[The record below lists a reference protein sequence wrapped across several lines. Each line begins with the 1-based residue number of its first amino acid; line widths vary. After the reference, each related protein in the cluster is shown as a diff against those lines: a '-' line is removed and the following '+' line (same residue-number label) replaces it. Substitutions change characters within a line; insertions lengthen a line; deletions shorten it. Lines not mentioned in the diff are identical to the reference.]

1 MGTEPASE
9 RVVLGIHSRGG
20 QGGLTDGHSWITV
33 KRGNSPTEYY
43 GLWPDDHPMVK
54 DNGAGTDIRS
64 GMEKTQ
70 RSDADRYYDLS
81 PAQTKALDQALREN
95 VTWELNNNCS
105 SWASETVSRVTGKHI
120 DAGTWLPTVETP
132 NALIDTIREL
142 ESRHPTS
149 PSTPE
154 VNAPAREGRSSSSL
168 GQNDSSQEHSNPP
181 TNAMTDPG
189 HAGNRLFS
197 GLREGLPQ
205 HISDERV
212 AFAAQRAHEAGITD
226 MSKVSCVIERDGD
239 VFIAGTTPGFR
250 ASVLAS
256 EQPPTIENSS
266 TALAQ
271 HAAAHAQPLMEP
283 DAQAISPR
291 MV

>member
-9 RVVLGIHSRGG
+9 RVVLGIHSNGG
-20 QGGLTDGHSWITV
+20 QGGLTDGHAWITV
-33 KRGNSPTEYY
+33 KRGDSPTEYY
-43 GLWPDDHPMVK
+43 GLWPDNHPMVK
-54 DNGAGTDIRS
+54 DNGGGTDIRS
-64 GMEKTQ
+64 GEEERQ
-70 RSDADRYYDLS
+70 RSDADRYYELS
-81 PAQTKALDQALREN
+81 PAQTKVLDQALREN

-105 SWASETVSRVTGKHI
+105 SWASETVSRVTGKQI

-154 VNAPAREGRSSSSL
+154 VNEPTHEERSINSL
-168 GQNDSSQEHSNPP
+168 GQNDSSQERSNPP
-181 TNAMTDPG
+181 TKAMTDPG
-189 HAGNRLFS
+189 HAGNRLFA
-197 GLREGLPQ
+197 GLRGGLPE

-226 MSKVSCVIERDGD
+226 MSKVSRVIERDGD
-239 VFIAGTTPGFR
+239 VFVAGTTPGFR

-266 TALAQ
+266 AALAQ
-271 HAAAHAQPLMEP
+271 RAATQPTMEP

>member
-20 QGGLTDGHSWITV
+20 QGGLTDGHAWITV
-33 KRGNSPTEYY
+33 KRGNSPIEYY
-43 GLWPDDHPMVK
+43 GLWPDDHPMVE

-81 PAQTKALDQALREN
+81 PAQTKALDQSLREN

-105 SWASETVSRVTGKHI
+105 SWASETVSRVTGKQI

-142 ESRHPTS
+142 ESRQPTS
-149 PSTPE
+149 PTKPE
-154 VNAPAREGRSSSSL
+154 VNEPAREGRSSNSL
-168 GQNDSSQEHSNPP
+168 GKVEPSEERNSPSAR
-181 TNAMTDPG
+181 AMTDPE
-189 HAGNRLFS
+189 HAGNRLFA
-197 GLREGLPQ
+197 GLREGLPL

-212 AFAAQRAHEAGITD
+212 AFAAQRAHEAGIND
-226 MSKVSCVIERDGD
+226 MSKVGRVIEREGD
-239 VFIAGTTPGFR
+239 VFVVGTTPGFR
-250 ASVLAS
+250 ASVLAG
-256 EQPPTIENSS
+256 EQPPTIEHSS

-271 HAAAHAQPLMEP
+271 QAAAQPSMEP
-283 DAQAISPR
+283 QAQSMSPR

>member
-1 MGTEPASE
+1 MGTEQASE

-20 QGGLTDGHSWITV
+20 QGGLTDGHAWITV
-33 KRGNSPTEYY
+33 KRGNLPTEYY

-81 PAQTKALDQALREN
+81 PAQTKVLDQSLREN

-105 SWASETVSRVTGKHI
+105 SWASETLSRVTGKHI
-120 DAGTWLPTVETP
+120 DAETWLPTVETP

-154 VNAPAREGRSSSSL
+154 GNEPAREGRSSNSL
-168 GQNDSSQEHSNPP
+168 GNVESSGERSNPF
-181 TNAMTDPG
+181 TKAMTDPE
-189 HAGNRLFS
+189 HAGNRLFA

-212 AFAAQRAHEAGITD
+212 AFAAQRAHEAGIND
-226 MSKVSCVIERDGD
+226 MSKVSRVIEREGD
-239 VFIAGTTPGFR
+239 VFVVGTTPGFR
-250 ASVLAS
+250 ASVLAG
-256 EQPPTIENSS
+256 EQPPTIEHSS

-271 HAAAHAQPLMEP
+271 QAAVQPSVEAH
-283 DAQAISPR
+283 DQAIAPR

>member
-20 QGGLTDGHSWITV
+20 QGGLTDGHAWITV
-33 KRGNSPTEYY
+33 KRGNSPIEYY
-43 GLWPDDHPMVK
+43 GLWPDDHPMVE

-81 PAQTKALDQALREN
+81 PAQTKALDQSLREN

-154 VNAPAREGRSSSSL
+154 VNEPAREVRSSNSL
-168 GQNDSSQEHSNPP
+168 GQNDSSQERSNPP

-189 HAGNRLFS
+189 HVGNRLFA

-212 AFAAQRAHEAGITD
+212 AFAAQRANEAGITD
-226 MSKVSCVIERDGD
+226 MSKVSRVIERDGD

-250 ASVLAS
+250 ASVLAG
-256 EQPPTIENSS
+256 EQPPTIEHSS

-271 HAAAHAQPLMEP
+271 RAAAQPSMES
-283 DAQAISPR
+283 DAQAVSPR

>member
-9 RVVLGIHSRGG
+9 RVVLGIHSNGG
-20 QGGLTDGHSWITV
+20 QGGLTDGHAWITV
-33 KRGNSPTEYY
+33 KRGDSPTEYY
-43 GLWPDDHPMVK
+43 GLWPDNHPMVK
-54 DNGAGTDIRS
+54 DNGADTDIRS
-64 GMEKTQ
+64 GMEKGQ
-70 RSDADRYYDLS
+70 RSDADRYYELS
-81 PAQTKALDQALREN
+81 PAQTQALNQALREN

-105 SWASETVSRVTGKHI
+105 SWASETVSRVTGRQI

-132 NALIDTIREL
+132 NALIGTIREL
-142 ESRHPTS
+142 ESRYPTS

-154 VNAPAREGRSSSSL
+154 VNEPAREGRSSNSL
-168 GQNDSSQEHSNPP
+168 GQNDSSQERSNPP

-189 HAGNRLFS
+189 HAGNRLFA
-197 GLREGLPQ
+197 GLREGLPG

-226 MSKVSCVIERDGD
+226 MSKVSRLIERDGD
-239 VFIAGTTPGFR
+239 VFVAGTTPGFR

-256 EQPPTIENSS
+256 EQPPTIEHSS

-271 HAAAHAQPLMEP
+271 HAAAQPPMEP
-283 DAQAISPR
+283 DAQAVSRR

>member
-20 QGGLTDGHSWITV
+20 QGGLTDGHAWITV

-189 HAGNRLFS
+189 HAGNRLFA
-197 GLREGLPQ
+197 GLRDELPQ

-226 MSKVSCVIERDGD
+226 MSKVSRVIERDGD
-239 VFIAGTTPGFR
+239 VFVAGTTPGFR
-250 ASVLAS
+250 ASVLAG
-256 EQPPTIENSS
+256 EQPPTIEHSS

-271 HAAAHAQPLMEP
+271 QAAAQSPVEAQ
-283 DAQAISPR
+283 DQAMGPR
-291 MV
+291 MA

>member
-20 QGGLTDGHSWITV
+20 QGGLTDGHAWITV
-33 KRGNSPTEYY
+33 KRGNSPIEYY
-43 GLWPDDHPMVK
+43 GLWPDDHPMVE

-81 PAQTKALDQALREN
+81 PAQTKALDQSLREN

-154 VNAPAREGRSSSSL
+154 VNEPAREVRSSNSL
-168 GQNDSSQEHSNPP
+168 GQNDSSQERSNPP

-189 HAGNRLFS
+189 HAGNRLFA

-226 MSKVSCVIERDGD
+226 MSKVSRVIERDGD

-250 ASVLAS
+250 ASVLAG
-256 EQPPTIENSS
+256 EQPPTIEHSS

-271 HAAAHAQPLMEP
+271 RAAAQPSMES
-283 DAQAISPR
+283 DAQAVSPR

>member
-1 MGTEPASE
+1 MGTEPANE
-9 RVVLGIHSRGG
+9 RVVLGIHSNGG
-20 QGGLTDGHSWITV
+20 QGGLTDGHAWITV
-33 KRGNSPTEYY
+33 KRGDSPTEYY
-43 GLWPDDHPMVK
+43 GLWPDNHPMVK

-64 GMEKTQ
+64 GMEKGQ
-70 RSDADRYYDLS
+70 RSDADRYYELS

-105 SWASETVSRVTGKHI
+105 SWASETVSRVTGKQI

-154 VNAPAREGRSSSSL
+154 ANEPAREGRSSNSL
-168 GQNDSSQEHSNPP
+168 GQNDSSQGRSNPR
-181 TNAMTDPG
+181 TKTMTDPE
-189 HAGNRLFS
+189 HAGNRLFA

-212 AFAAQRAHEAGITD
+212 AFAAQRAHEAGIND
-226 MSKVSCVIERDGD
+226 MSKVARVIEREGD
-239 VFIAGTTPGFR
+239 VFVVGTTPGFR
-250 ASVLAS
+250 ASVLAG
-256 EQPPTIENSS
+256 EQPPTLEHSS
-266 TALAQ
+266 TVLAQ
-271 HAAAHAQPLMEP
+271 HAAAQPSMEP
-283 DAQAISPR
+283 NAQAVSPR

>member
-20 QGGLTDGHSWITV
+20 QGGLTDGHAWITV
-33 KRGNSPTEYY
+33 KRGNSPIEYY
-43 GLWPDDHPMVK
+43 GLWPDDHPMVE

-81 PAQTKALDQALREN
+81 PAQTKALDQSLREN

-105 SWASETVSRVTGKHI
+105 SWASETVSRVTGKQI

-154 VNAPAREGRSSSSL
+154 VNEPAREVRSSNSL
-168 GQNDSSQEHSNPP
+168 GQNDSSQERSNPP

-189 HAGNRLFS
+189 HAGNRLFA

-212 AFAAQRAHEAGITD
+212 AFAAQRAT
-226 MSKVSCVIERDGD
+226 
-239 VFIAGTTPGFR
+239 
-250 ASVLAS
+250 
-256 EQPPTIENSS
+256 
-266 TALAQ
+266 
-271 HAAAHAQPLMEP
+271 
-283 DAQAISPR
+283 SPR
-291 MV
+291 PE

>member
-20 QGGLTDGHSWITV
+20 QGGLTDGHAWITV
-33 KRGNSPTEYY
+33 KRGNSPIEYY
-43 GLWPDDHPMVK
+43 GLWPDDHPMVE

-81 PAQTKALDQALREN
+81 PAQTKALDQSLREN

-154 VNAPAREGRSSSSL
+154 VNEPAREVRSSNSL
-168 GQNDSSQEHSNPP
+168 GQNDSSQERSNPP

-189 HAGNRLFS
+189 HAGNRLFA

-212 AFAAQRAHEAGITD
+212 AFAAQRANEAGITD
-226 MSKVSCVIERDGD
+226 MSKVSRVIERDGD

-250 ASVLAS
+250 ASVLAG
-256 EQPPTIENSS
+256 EQPPTIEHSS

-271 HAAAHAQPLMEP
+271 RAAAQPSMES
-283 DAQAISPR
+283 DAQAVSPR

>member
-20 QGGLTDGHSWITV
+20 QGGLTDGHAWITV
-33 KRGNSPTEYY
+33 KRGNSPIEYY

-142 ESRHPTS
+142 ESRQPTS
-149 PSTPE
+149 PTKPE
-154 VNAPAREGRSSSSL
+154 VNEPAREERSSNSL
-168 GQNDSSQEHSNPP
+168 GQNDSSQERSNPP
-181 TNAMTDPG
+181 AKAMTDAG
-189 HAGNRLFS
+189 HAGNRLFA

-212 AFAAQRAHEAGITD
+212 AYAAQRAHEAGITD
-226 MSKVSCVIERDGD
+226 MSKVSRVIERDGD

-266 TALAQ
+266 TALAR
-271 HAAAHAQPLMEP
+271 HAAAQPSMEP